1 MKVSIIVPTYNNL
14 SFLKFFI
21 SSIKKNS
28 KYNHQIILHIND
40 GSDGTLEFAK
50 KEEISFTYS
59 SKNIGLC
66 SSLNKA
72 SSLVN
77 TNYILYAHD
86 DMFFC
91 KNWDV
96 YLENEVKKFP
106 DNLYYLT
113 GTNVSANNGLINFD
127 CGSSPEN
134 FNEMKFNEFCE
145 NDISKEAIIEA
156 NRKIKI
162 HDLLRHTSGFTY
174 GIFGDSYAKRR
185 LRNSVLG
192 KRPLPV
198 TMTSNDFVKELSKYP
213 LAYNPGESWEYGR
226 STDVLGRVI
235 EIASKVSLETYLNEN
250 IFSTLN
256 MKDTGFY
263 VKRKNFSRIAEP
275 FKEKEPNLIDITKK
289 PLFFKGGHGL
299 VSTVSDYLN
308 FCHMLLNGGKFEDKQ
323 VLSKKT
329 VEYMTANHLDNKIS
343 RSTSRIPGN
352 GYGFG
357 LGFAVREHDGVS
369 TWPGSKGDFY
379 WLGYGGTYFWI
390 DPKEELIAISMTQS
404 VNNRDKINRLMR
416 NLVYQSINK

>member
-1 MKVSIIVPTYNNL
+1 MFFSKILLINLVVFFLVIISNAN
-14 SFLKFFI
+14 
-21 SSIKKNS
+21 
-28 KYNHQIILHIND
+28 
-40 GSDGTLEFAK
+40 
-50 KEEISFTYS
+50 EISLPIA
-59 SKNIGLC
+59 NPNEIGL
-66 SSLNKA
+66 SEKRL
-72 SSLVN
+72 
-77 TNYILYAHD
+77 NYID
-86 DMFFC
+86 
-91 KNWDV
+91 K
-96 YLENEVKKFP
+96 
-106 DNLYYLT
+106 T
-113 GTNVSANNGLINFD
+113 
-127 CGSSPEN
+127 
-134 FNEMKFNEFCE
+134 FNELVENNEIPGAVIAISRYGKVGYLKAFGMQDPDKKIKMSINSIFRIYSMTKPIVSVGAMMLNEKGKIYLDEKLEKYIPEFTNMYISQEVFE
-145 NDISKEAIIEA
+145 NNISKEAIIEA

-192 KRPLPV
+192 KRPLPA

-369 TWPGSKGDFY
+369 SWPGSKGDFY

-404 VNNRDKINRLMR
+404 VTKRDKINRLMT

>member
-1 MKVSIIVPTYNNL
+1 MFFSKILLINLVVFFLVIISNAN
-14 SFLKFFI
+14 
-21 SSIKKNS
+21 
-28 KYNHQIILHIND
+28 
-40 GSDGTLEFAK
+40 
-50 KEEISFTYS
+50 EISLPIV
-59 SKNIGLC
+59 NPNEIGL
-66 SSLNKA
+66 SEKRL
-72 SSLVN
+72 
-77 TNYILYAHD
+77 NYID
-86 DMFFC
+86 
-91 KNWDV
+91 K
-96 YLENEVKKFP
+96 
-106 DNLYYLT
+106 T
-113 GTNVSANNGLINFD
+113 
-127 CGSSPEN
+127 
-134 FNEMKFNEFCE
+134 FNELVENNEIPGAVIAISRYGKVGYLKAFGMQDPDKKIKMSINSIFRIYSMTKPIVSVGAMMLNEKGKIYLDEKLEKYIPEFTNMYISQEVFE
-145 NDISKEAIIEA
+145 NNISKEAIIEA

-185 LRNSVLG
+185 LKNSVLG
-192 KRPLPV
+192 KRPLPA

-263 VKRKNFSRIAEP
+263 VERKNFSRIAEP

-369 TWPGSKGDFY
+369 SWPGSKGDFY

-404 VNNRDKINRLMR
+404 VTKRDKINRLMR

>member
-1 MKVSIIVPTYNNL
+1 MFFSKILLINLVVFFLVIISNAN
-14 SFLKFFI
+14 
-21 SSIKKNS
+21 
-28 KYNHQIILHIND
+28 
-40 GSDGTLEFAK
+40 
-50 KEEISFTYS
+50 EISLPIV
-59 SKNIGLC
+59 NPNEIGL
-66 SSLNKA
+66 SEKRL
-72 SSLVN
+72 
-77 TNYILYAHD
+77 NYID
-86 DMFFC
+86 
-91 KNWDV
+91 K
-96 YLENEVKKFP
+96 
-106 DNLYYLT
+106 T
-113 GTNVSANNGLINFD
+113 
-127 CGSSPEN
+127 
-134 FNEMKFNEFCE
+134 FNELVENNEIPGAVIAISRYGKVGYLKAFGMQDPDKKITMSINSIFRIYSMTKPIVSVGAMMLNEKGKIYLDEKLEKYIPEFTNMYISQEVFE
-145 NDISKEAIIEA
+145 NNISKEAIIEA

-192 KRPLPV
+192 KRPLPAN
-198 TMTSNDFVKELSKYP
+198 MTSNDFVKELSKYP
-213 LAYNPGESWEYGR
+213 LAYNPGENWEYGR

-308 FCHMLLNGGKFEDKQ
+308 FCYMLLNGGKFNDKQ

-329 VEYMTANHLDNKIS
+329 VEYMTANHLDKKIR

-404 VNNRDKINRLMR
+404 VTKRDKINRLMR